1 MAKKNSENS
10 SIDPIEEL
18 NEWQE
23 HQYNSGYW
31 VNRFSPF
38 FPPRR
43 TAIRWLLD
51 WIDVILLPPTF
62 LAFCWLYW
70 TEREPFNLI
79 LLLIVGFFMLVGFL
93 RLWNLRP
100 DFRKPS
106 ETSEAIE
113 QKNREEKEERKKLP
127 KRRKDFR

>member
-1 MAKKNSENS
+1 MAKKNPDDG
-10 SIDPIEEL
+10 IDPIEEL

-23 HQYNSGYW
+23 HANNQGYW
-31 VNRFSPF
+31 INRFSPF

-43 TAIRWLLD
+43 TAKRWLLD
-51 WIDVILLPPTF
+51 WIDVILIVPAF

-70 TEREPFNLI
+70 SERTLFALI
-79 LLLIVGFFMLVGFL
+79 LMLYMGFFTAVVFI

-100 DFRKPS
+100 DSRKPS
-106 ETSEAIE
+106 ETNEEIE
-113 QKNREEKEERKKLP
+113 RRNREEKEERKGLP